1 MKKFLKK
8 IYAQFMW
15 LTLSILMVIAIA
27 ACSNTFVDKSE
38 NLALI
43 KLASCRV
50 IQHSV
55 GKTCIPHHPKRL
67 ATLSQFTLANAI
79 VLGVKPIGS
88 ASALNYE
95 QDDFPA
101 YLKDR
106 AEGIELLGEQSNPN
120 LEKIVRLKPDLI
132 LGWEPLRKIYPLLSQ
147 ISPTALDKWRGPQ
160 FWREHFN
167 FVAEALGKEEAA
179 KKAWSHYYQRIEQL
193 KIALGNRYKDKTIS
207 IISVNDGRGIVVDT
221 KNSFAGSVIDDIGL
235 QRSKSQN
242 IITPRGRF
250 SISEEKLGEID
261 GDILFIS
268 IFDSRG
274 RKIFEKLQEKPL
286 WQTLKAVQQ
295 KNVYLVEQLTWG
307 GANLLAAD
315 AVIDDLFKYLINTP

>member
-1 MKKFLKK
+1 MKNPNR
-8 IYAQFMW
+8 ISAQLMW
-15 LTLSILMVIAIA
+15 LTLSILIVLAITV
-27 ACSNTFVDKSE
+27 CSN
-38 NLALI
+38 ALI
-43 KLASCRV
+43 DTSEHLAFPTLASCRL

-55 GKTCIPHHPKRL
+55 GETCIPHNPKRL
-67 ATLSQFTLANAI
+67 VTLSQFTLANAI

-101 YLKDR
+101 YLEDKT
-106 AEGIELLGEQSNPN
+106 EGIELLGEQGNPN
-120 LEKIVRLKPDLI
+120 LEKILQLKPDLI

-147 ISPTALDKWRGPQ
+147 ISPTALDKWQGSQ

-193 KIALGNRYKDKTIS
+193 KIALDNRCKNKTIS
-207 IISVNDGRGIVVDT
+207 IISVNDGQSIVVDT

-235 QRSKSQN
+235 QRPKAQN
-242 IITPRGRF
+242 IIAPRGRF

-274 RKIFEKLQEKPL
+274 RKIFEELQEKSL
-286 WQTLKAVQQ
+286 WKTLKAVQQ
-295 KNVYLVEQLTWG
+295 KKVYLVEQLTWG